1 MQLRKCC
8 SLFALGGSL
17 YVGLELLWR
26 GRSHSSMF
34 LAGGLCFVIIGELNR
49 AKPRRPAVLRMLTGA
64 GIITAV
70 ELAVGLAANRDYSIW
85 DYRQQ
90 WGNLLGQICPL
101 FSLLWMPLTLAAE
114 WVYWQAD
121 RQLAAR
127 LPLSAPQKMEE

>member
-1 MQLRKCC
+1 MELRKSCP
-8 SLFALGGSL
+8 LFALGGSL

-34 LAGGLCFVIIGELNR
+34 LAGGLCFVLIGELNR
-49 AKPRRPAVLRMLTGA
+49 SKPQRPAILRMLTGT

-70 ELAVGLAANRDYSIW
+70 ELAVGLTANRDYSVW

-90 WGNLLGQICPL
+90 WGNLLGQICPM

-114 WVYWQAD
+114 WVYRQAD
-121 RQLAAR
+121 RR
-127 LPLSAPQKMEE
+127 LSALFPLSSPQKMEE

>member
-1 MQLRKCC
+1 MELRKNCF
-8 SLFALGGSL
+8 LFALGGSL

-34 LAGGLCFVIIGELNR
+34 LAGGLCFVLIGELNR
-49 AKPRRPAVLRMLTGA
+49 SKPRRPAILRMLTGA

-70 ELAVGLAANRDYSIW
+70 ELAVGLAANRDYSVW

-90 WGNLLGQICPL
+90 WGNFLGQICPM

-114 WVYWQAD
+114 WVYRQAD
-121 RQLAAR
+121 RRLSAL

>member
-34 LAGGLCFVIIGELNR
+34 LAGGLCFVLIGELNQCR
-49 AKPRRPAVLRMLTGA
+49 PRRSAALRMLTGA

-90 WGNLLGQICPL
+90 WGNFLGQVCPM

-114 WVYWQAD
+114 WVYRRAD

>member
-1 MQLRKCC
+1 MEFRKCC
-8 SLFALGGSL
+8 PLFLLGGSL

-34 LAGGLCFVIIGELNR
+34 LAGGLCFVLIGELNR
-49 AKPRRPAVLRMLTGA
+49 SKPQRPALLRMLTGA

-70 ELAVGLAANRDYSIW
+70 ELAVGLTANRDFSIW

-90 WGNLLGQICPL
+90 WGNVLGQICPL

-114 WVYWQAD
+114 WVFRQAD
-121 RQLAAR
+121 RHLEVL
-127 LPLSAPQKMEE
+127 LPLTAPKKMEE

>member
-1 MQLRKCC
+1 MELRKCC
-8 SLFALGGSL
+8 PLFALGGSL

-34 LAGGLCFVIIGELNR
+34 LAGGLCFVLIGELSR
-49 AKPRRPAVLRMLTGA
+49 SKPRRPAVLRMLTGT

-70 ELAVGLAANRDYSIW
+70 ELAVGLTANRDYSVW

-90 WGNLLGQICPL
+90 WGNFLGQVCPM

-114 WVYWQAD
+114 WVYRRAD